1 MSTNKSPEMEI
12 KAVPSTADNFVS
24 SRFNAAALLQAYHS
38 QMKDELAEILRYWME
53 NAVDERYGGFFGKVD
68 ADNRVIADAPKGC
81 VLNSRI
87 LWTFAAAYNQTANQ
101 AYLKMAE
108 RAYQYLNAHFR
119 DRKHGGVY
127 WSVDYQGQ
135 PLSKRK
141 QIYGLAFCIYGLSE
155 FYQTTRKDDVLVF
168 AKELYYSIE
177 EHSFDPERGG
187 YFEAFNHDW
196 SPLEDLRL
204 SEKDAN
210 ERKTMNTHLHVLEA
224 YTNLYRVWPD
234 RQLAQQIRSLID
246 NFLTYVIDPETHH
259 LHLFMDD
266 DWTVKSRII
275 SYGHDIEASWLLLE
289 AAEVLHDDSLI
300 EQVKQRAIQIA
311 IAASRG
317 MDPKG
322 GLNYEWDGE
331 TNHLSADK
339 HWWVQA
345 EAMVGFFNAWQLSQD
360 QSFLHKTL
368 EIWEYTKC
376 HILDKKHGEWFWGVT
391 ADNVPMPGE
400 DKMGFWKCPYH
411 NGRACIEIISR
422 IKRVLAV

>member
-1 MSTNKSPEMEI
+1 MLKNNRQEANVS
-12 KAVPSTADNFVS
+12 PSTTGPVALFPFNVS
-24 SRFNAAALLQAYHS
+24 ALLQAYHS
-38 QMKDELAEILRYWME
+38 QMTGELAEILQYWME
-53 NAVDERYGGFFGKVD
+53 NAVDETHGGFYGKVD
-68 ADNRVIADAPKGC
+68 ADNQVVADSPKGC

-87 LWTFAAAYNQTANQ
+87 LWTFAAAYNRTSNQ
-101 AYLKMAE
+101 AYLKMAQ
-108 RAYQYLNAHFR
+108 RSYHYLNAHFR
-119 DRKHGGVY
+119 DREHGGVY
-127 WSVDYQGQ
+127 WSVDYQGL

-155 FYQTTRKDDVLVF
+155 FYQASRKEEVLDF
-168 AKELYYSIE
+168 AKELYYTIE
-177 EHSFDPERGG
+177 KYSFDQQRGG

-224 YTNLYRVWPD
+224 YTNLYRIWAD
-234 RQLAQQIRSLID
+234 SQLAQQIRRLID
-246 NFLTYVIDPETHH
+246 NFLTYIIDSETHH

-266 DWTVKSRII
+266 DWTIKSRII

-289 AAEVLHDDSLI
+289 AAEVLHDAPLI
-300 EQVKQRAIQIA
+300 EKVKQRAIQIA
-311 IAASRG
+311 TAASRG

-345 EAMVGFFNAWQLSQD
+345 EAMVGFFNTWQLSQD
-360 QSFLHKTL
+360 QAFLEKSL
-368 EIWEYTKC
+368 KIWEYTKC
-376 HILDKKHGEWFWGVT
+376 HILDKTHGEWFWGVT

-411 NGRACIEIISR
+411 NGRACIEIVSR
-422 IKRVLAV
+422 IERVLAV